1 MRIEQRAKTV
11 DEDNSGD
18 PRTWTCGRAAPAQA
32 LLHDAQEN
40 AQRQRLD
47 RGIVLQMV
55 AQPLGLRGEIR
66 GD

>member
-1 MRIEQRAKTV
+1 MKTTAPIR
-11 DEDNSGD
+11 D
-18 PRTWTCGRAAPAQA
+18 PGAAAGQPRRKP

-55 AQPLGLRGEIR
+55 ARRLGLQGEIR
-66 GD
+66 D